1 MAGDL
6 RTVAGKTR
14 LTAALPLRTVRAVV
28 NDASG
33 GVGPGAAEALEAI
46 VASFGL
52 EIEVAEARG
61 ADIPKAVK
69 AAVDAAPDLLVVLA
83 GDGTARLAAE
93 LSGPDG
99 PVVAPLPGG
108 TMNMLPRAIY
118 GNRPWREALHAALSE
133 GEVRPVSGGE
143 VSGAAFYCAAILG
156 APALWADAR
165 EAVREGDI
173 ATAVA
178 KAKRAYQRAFAGRLR
193 YVLGE
198 RWIRK
203 AEALTLICP
212 LISRRLTRE
221 EALEA
226 NALDPKNVGEGVR
239 LGLRAAFSALG
250 DWRDD
255 PAVET
260 ELCVTGRA
268 WAHGHIPAIL
278 DGESYRFERAVTF
291 SFRPDAF
298 RVLAPP
304 AAEPAVAGDEVLRD
318 SVREAD
324 GDAGGDA
331 A

>member
-1 MAGDL
+1 MTRRSHGVMGEL
-6 RTVAGKTR
+6 STVTGKTR
-14 LTAALPLRTVRAVV
+14 LTTALPLKTVRAVV
-28 NDASG
+28 NGASG
-33 GVGPGAAEALEAI
+33 SVAPGAAEELRSI
-46 VASFGL
+46 VADFGL
-52 EIEVAEARG
+52 DIEVAETQG
-61 ADIPKAVK
+61 AEIPKAVK
-69 AAVDAAPDLLVVLA
+69 AAVDAKPDLLIVLA

-93 LSGPDG
+93 LCGIDG

-108 TMNMLPRAIY
+108 TMNMLPHAFY
-118 GNRPWREALHAALSE
+118 GRRPWRDALHDALTL
-133 GEVRPVSGGE
+133 GEVRHVSGGE
-143 VSGAAFYCAAILG
+143 VEGNTFYCAAILG

-165 EAVREGDI
+165 EAVREGDV
-173 ATAVA
+173 AKAFA

-212 LISRRLTRE
+212 LISRRLTKD

-226 NALDPKNVGEGVR
+226 NALDPRNVGEGVR

-260 ELCVTGRA
+260 ELCVKGRA

-278 DGESYRFERAVTF
+278 DGESYRFKRGVSF

-304 AAEPAVAGDEVLRD
+304 TALAVDAEDIL
-318 SVREAD
+318 
-324 GDAGGDA
+324 GDAIKGKS
-331 A
+331 